1 MTATELDAIGTI
13 AAKYRQVLTDQLHII
28 TCRDLV
34 LAERPAI
41 VAAIRAAK
49 KRPVPSLEDVAG
61 WQDEARNHHTAVKTT
76 AAEQWDRSATF
87 VVCFQERRRSDHT
100 WDRQIEVEH
109 TELDSDQ
116 TTTSHQPGWDC
127 QWVCSWMCGR
137 IGLPDAQAL
146 ASTGDASLAIAPA
159 VTPAVP
165 PSPPAAPSR
174 PSKRPRAGLTL
185 AALTL
190 VDSTG
195 RHPVTGDA
203 TTPLT
208 VRPPAHLTVTV
219 TGAPLPDDTRLTVRA
234 RTRGRRGGRTIW
246 EEQVAAAG
254 PTDIDLSSL
263 RAGEHRLTL
272 VAWTPGDVC
281 EPALLK
287 VPPLQ
292 VAAI

>member
-13 AAKYRQVLTDQLHII
+13 ATKYRQVLTDQLHLA

-61 WQDEARNHHTAVKTT
+61 WQDEARHLHATAQTT
-76 AAEQWDRSATF
+76 RTEQWDRSATF
-87 VVCFQERRRSDHT
+87 VVCFQERRRPDQA

-109 TELDSDQ
+109 TELDSVE

-127 QWVCSWMCGR
+127 QWVCSWMCAR
-137 IGLPDAQAL
+137 IGLPDARAL
-146 ASTGDASLAIAPA
+146 ASTDDASPAIAPSR
-159 VTPAVP
+159 PAVEL
-165 PSPPAAPSR
+165 SSPAAPSR
-174 PSKRPRAGLTL
+174 PSKGPRAGLTL
-185 AALTL
+185 DGLTL

-219 TGAPLPDDTRLTVRA
+219 TGRPLPDDARLAVRA
-234 RTRGRRGGRTIW
+234 RTRGLHRGQTIH
-246 EEQVAAAG
+246 EEHLTASG
-254 PTDIDLSSL
+254 PTDIDLSAL
-263 RAGEHRLTL
+263 PVGEHSLTL
-272 VAWTPGDVC
+272 VAWTPGDAC
-281 EPALLK
+281 DPALLK
-287 VPPLQ
+287 LTRLH
-292 VAAI
+292 VAAA

>member
-13 AAKYRQVLTDQLHII
+13 AAKYRQVLTDQLHLT
-28 TCRDLV
+28 TCHDLL

-61 WQDEARNHHTAVKTT
+61 WQDEARRHHATAQSTR
-76 AAEQWDRSATF
+76 AEQWERHATF
-87 VVCFQERRRSDHT
+87 VVCFQERRRADQT
-100 WDRQIEVEH
+100 WDRQIEVEQ
-109 TELDSDQ
+109 TELDSVK

-146 ASTGDASLAIAPA
+146 ASTDDAAPAIAPA
-159 VTPAVP
+159 VA
-165 PSPPAAPSR
+165 PSQPAAPSR

-185 AALTL
+185 AGLTL

-208 VRPPAHLTVTV
+208 VRPPAHLAVTV
-219 TGAPLPDDTRLTVRA
+219 TGTPLPDDARLAVRA
-234 RTRGRRGGRTIW
+234 RTPGQRGGQTIY
-246 EEQVAAAG
+246 EAHVPASG
-254 PTDIDLSSL
+254 PTDIDLL
-263 RAGEHRLTL
+263 PLPAGEHYLTV
-272 VAWTPGDVC
+272 VAWTPGDAC
-281 EPALLK
+281 DPTLLK
-287 VPPLQ
+287 LPPLQ
-292 VAAI
+292 VAAL